1 MIKGA
6 LALTVVFGATLPL
19 SAAVPAKGEEPS
31 AEFNIVNGQAH
42 ASTEFSEAVQVQVPL
57 GGDSFAR
64 CGGTILADDWVM
76 TAAHC
81 MEQRNPAES
90 VKVFANTPYGK
101 ANDGATYTTSHEGST
116 VYVHPRYNKKGQRV
130 ATSAEKAEFD
140 IALVRLDQP
149 ISSGKPI
156 HPDTKR
162 EMERS
167 PGVDLYVP
175 VATLADTGEG
185 LPRSGNGRVVGWG
198 ATWFEPIINP
208 QLRTGSYRVDGQDVL
223 RSAEIP
229 FLHCSSSKIICAE
242 APVELTE
249 EVRRLPEGN
258 RHHRTEHRNPA
269 SCVGD
274 SGGPLFYEFPDGRRK
289 QVGLVSN
296 SPFTPEQREFWA
308 GDVCGRVST
317 YYTSV
322 SYLRPWIEQVMYSDL
337 PEGER
342 ARHLHLS
349 VPDGASTGPGSP
361 MTPPGQQPPRQD
373 PPVGNEPPAAVPPV
387 AQPPAGPPPAA
398 GNPQPVPPGQPAPK
412 PQPTGA
418 PTSAPKPPASLV
430 RPGDPALLKS
440 LPTPS
445 KGSVTWALPALSADQ
460 GSELAVGVN
469 RLRDAFADAA
479 PASASTPIALLASE
493 VKMAD
498 ALASGSLQRDAA
510 LYLTN
515 PDAIEPFLLNE
526 LKVKKVQEV
535 WLLGGAAA
543 LSPAIEDTL
552 KAEGFAVRRIA
563 GADRTQTAVEIAK
576 AHTARYPN
584 AANNRFVARAFGDQG
599 DETRSWADS
608 IALGGLAAKTGTPIL
623 LTATQRLSDSV
634 KEQLG
639 AGTKTTVVGGNAA
652 VSPLVKDAINAI
664 TGSMPARIAGE
675 NRADTA
681 GRIAQSFAKAERA
694 IVIDGQGQNAWQLG
708 FSLAGL
714 SNDLNAP
721 ILLTSGTTV
730 PPETKKI
737 LKDLEL
743 QNVICM
749 GEVKVC
755 EAVSEA
761 TQQ

>member
-6 LALTVVFGATLPL
+6 LALAVVLGVALPL
-19 SAAVPAKGEEPS
+19 GASAPAKGEEPS
-31 AEFNIVNGQAH
+31 AEFNIVNGQPH
-42 ASTEFSEAVQVQVPL
+42 ASTDFSEAVQLQIPL
-57 GGDSFAR
+57 GGSNYAR

-81 MEQRNPAES
+81 MAGHDQSAPVE
-90 VKVFANTPYGK
+90 VFANTPYGK
-101 ANDGATYTTSHEGST
+101 AKDGATYETSHEANT
-116 VYVHPRYNKKGQRV
+116 VYVHPRYDKKGQRV
-130 ATSAEKAEFD
+130 ASAAEKAEFD
-140 IALVRLDQP
+140 IALLRLDQP
-149 ISSGKPI
+149 ISSGQPI
-156 HPDTKR
+156 DPRTK
-162 EMERS
+162 EVLERS

-185 LPRSGNGRVVGWG
+185 LPRSGQGRVVGWG

-208 QLRTGSYRVDGQDVL
+208 QIRTGAYRIDAQDLL
-223 RSAEIP
+223 RSAQIP
-229 FLHCSSSKIICAE
+229 FLHCSNSKIICAE
-242 APVELTE
+242 EPVALNE
-249 EVRRLPEGN
+249 EVRRLPEGD
-258 RHHRTEHRNPA
+258 RHHRTNHRNPA

-296 SPFTPEQREFWA
+296 SPFTPEQLAFW
-308 GDVCGRVST
+308 GEDVCGRVST
-317 YYTSV
+317 YYASV
-322 SYLRPWIEQVMYSDL
+322 SYLRPWIEQVMYSGL

-349 VPDGASTGPGSP
+349 VPDGPTNGPGSP

-373 PPVGNEPPAAVPPV
+373 PPRQDPPV
-387 AQPPAGPPPAA
+387 GQQPPAPQPPA
-398 GNPQPVPPGQPAPK
+398 GNPQPVPPAQPAPQPTQVPSPAPK
-412 PQPTGA
+412 P
-418 PTSAPKPPASLV
+418 PTSLA

-440 LPTPS
+440 LPGPS
-445 KGSVTWALPALSADQ
+445 KGPITWALPALSADQ

-469 RLRDAFADAA
+469 RLREAFADAA
-479 PASASTPIALLASE
+479 PATASTRIALLASE

-515 PDAIEPFLLNE
+515 PDGIEPFLLNE
-526 LKVKKVQEV
+526 LKTSKVQEV

-543 LSPAIEDTL
+543 LSPAIETTL

-576 AHTARYPN
+576 AHAARYPN
-584 AANNRFVARAFGDQG
+584 AGSDRFVARAFGDQG

-623 LTATQRLSDSV
+623 LTATQQLSDSV
-634 KEQLG
+634 KGQLA
-639 AGTKTTVVGGNAA
+639 AGTKTTLVGGHAA
-652 VSPLVKDAINAI
+652 VSPYVKDAINAI
-664 TGSMPARIAGE
+664 TGSAPARIAGE

-681 GRIAQSFAKAERA
+681 GRIAQSFTKAERA

-721 ILLTSGTTV
+721 ILLTAGTTV

-749 GEVKVC
+749 GEVQVC
-755 EAVSEA
+755 EAVTEA
-761 TQQ
+761 TNQ